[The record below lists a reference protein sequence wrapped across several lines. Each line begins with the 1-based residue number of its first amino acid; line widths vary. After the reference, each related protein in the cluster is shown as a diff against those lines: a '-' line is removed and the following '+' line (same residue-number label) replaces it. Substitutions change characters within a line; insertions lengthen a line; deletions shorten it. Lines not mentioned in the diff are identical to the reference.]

1 MVVCSVERESFIRFS
16 SWSRTGN
23 EQADD
28 DLNPVAAAYY
38 PVGAQRFKDVVT
50 LRFRHID
57 QRDAQSGGAVV
68 DAFNVVGAAEGL
80 QEASGLTQPGLWRGG
95 GRGFTSCRTVIGLAV
110 ELDFALFPA
119 GVFRFRRRIR
129 VRKTTK

>member
-1 MVVCSVERESFIRFS
+1 MILPPSWWYVRSKENLS
-16 SWSRTGN
+16 SGFPAGRALGN
-23 EQADD
+23 VQADD

-80 QEASGLTQPGLWRGG
+80 QEASGLTQPGL
-95 GRGFTSCRTVIGLAV
+95 CAAAAV
-110 ELDFALFPA
+110 VLPRAA
-119 GVFRFRRRIR
+119 R
-129 VRKTTK
+129 